1 MPKPLPQ
8 LSNNMRPMPKL
19 LQLMLDNLENP
30 RTFKVEHSADG
41 SEATVYVYDVID
53 SYWGIKAADFVKEL
67 AALTAPTIHLRIN
80 SPGGD
85 VFDARAMATAV
96 RGHPSKVIAH
106 VDGMALS
113 AATTLAIAA
122 AETEMAEG
130 SFFMIHN
137 AWSWGVGNA
146 NDLMELAALL
156 EKIDGAIAADYTR
169 KTKKSMDQVVAWMA
183 AETWFTAQEAVD
195 AGFADRIFK
204 GAEAAAKN
212 QWDVADIYAKVPKA
226 LTEKKPEPAP
236 DPILARREELARR
249 SKLYQRQPT

>member
-1 MPKPLPQ
+1 MHKPPQ
-8 LSNNMRPMPKL
+8 LSNNMRPTPKL
-19 LQLMLDNLENP
+19 LQLMLDNLETP
-30 RTFKVEHSADG
+30 RTFKVEQSADG

-53 SYWGIKAADFVKEL
+53 SYLGISAADFVKEL
-67 AALTAPTIHLRIN
+67 AALSAPTIHLRIN

-96 RGHPSKVIAH
+96 RGHPSKIIAH

-156 EKIDGAIAADYTR
+156 EKIDGALVADYTR
-169 KTKKSMDQVVAWMA
+169 KTKQTAEQIVAWMA

-195 AGFADRIFK
+195 AGFADRVFK

-212 QWDVADIYAKVPKA
+212 RWDVADIYAKTPKV

-236 DPILARREELARR
+236 DPLLVKRAEFARRLN
-249 SKLYQRQPT
+249 LYQRT